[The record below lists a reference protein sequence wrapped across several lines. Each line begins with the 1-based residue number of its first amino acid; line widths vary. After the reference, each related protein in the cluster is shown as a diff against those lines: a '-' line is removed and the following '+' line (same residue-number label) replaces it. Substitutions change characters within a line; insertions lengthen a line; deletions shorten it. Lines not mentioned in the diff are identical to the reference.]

1 MASGAAGKN
10 GEGEMNPPELKS
22 FLKRQREKAAR
33 SGLPL
38 REIRVIDLGSIVAA
52 PYAATILG
60 DFGAEVIKIEPPD
73 NPDGLR
79 FWGVVEGK
87 HPAYWAVASRNKLP
101 VTLNLKHPEGKNIFS
116 RLVARADVLLENMRP
131 QTLDRLGFPAERLW
145 EIQKPLIIGRISG
158 YGQTGPYASKPG
170 FGTLA
175 EGMSGLAYLNAQPG
189 GPPTN
194 PPLPLA
200 DLVAG
205 LHLAIGVLTALQ
217 NPRRRAGEGQ
227 EIELSLFEPLLS
239 LFGAEMLH
247 YQLTGK
253 MPEPM
258 GNEWLFTAPRNSF
271 QTADGKWVALSASAQ
286 APFERMM
293 DLIGR
298 PDLKTRAGFRNNQER
313 IQRESRQV
321 LNEVIGEWIRRKD
334 LGDVLAD
341 CERAGVTIGPI
352 YTPEDLLRDPQVRAR
367 ESFLPVEEPLSGKT
381 FSLPASPIRLWPE
394 RGQTFFPG
402 LPLGAANE
410 YVYEE
415 LLGYSAGDLER
426 LKKEGAL

>member
-1 MASGAAGKN
+1 MEAEKLRNYLRG
-10 GEGEMNPPELKS
+10 
-22 FLKRQREKAAR
+22 QREKITQ

-38 REIRVIDLGSIVAA
+38 RDVRVLDLGSIVAA

-87 HPAYWAVASRNKLP
+87 YPAYWAVASRNKLP
-101 VTLNLKHPEGKNIFS
+101 VTLNLKHAEGKRIFA

-131 QTLDRLGFPAERLW
+131 RTLDRLGFDSKRLW
-145 EIQKPLIIGRISG
+145 EIKKPLIIGRISG
-158 YGQTGPYASKPG
+158 YGQTGPYALKPG

-175 EGMSGLAYLNAQPG
+175 EGMSGFAYLNAQPG

-200 DLVAG
+200 DLLAG

-217 NPRRRAGEGQ
+217 NPRRREGAGQ
-227 EIELSLFEPLLS
+227 ELDLSLYEPLLS
-239 LFGAEMLH
+239 LLGAEMLH
-247 YQLTGK
+247 YGLTGT

-258 GNEWLFTAPRNSF
+258 GNEWMFTAPRNSF
-271 QTADGKWVALSASAQ
+271 QTADGRWVALSASAQ

-298 PDLKTRAGFRNNQER
+298 PDLKSKPGLRNNQER
-313 IQRESRQV
+313 IQKESRRV
-321 LNEVIGEWIRRKD
+321 LNQAVGQWIGGKNAAE
-334 LGDVLAD
+334 VLAE
-341 CERAGVTIGPI
+341 CEKAGVTIGPI
-352 YTPEDLLRDPQVRAR
+352 YNLEEVLRDPQVRER
-367 ESFLPVEEPLSGKT
+367 GSIGEVEEPLSGKT
-381 FSLPASPIRLWPE
+381 FSFPVSPIRLWPE
-394 RGQTFFPG
+394 MGRTAFPG

-410 YVYEE
+410 YVYRD
-415 LLGYSAGDLER
+415 LLAYSGEDLAR
-426 LKKEGAL
+426 LKEEGAI